1 MKYPSFFKNLISL
14 YDFQEM
20 SQYSQALCMYT
31 LAFSFTLNFQKKKKK
46 KLKMQNTIY
55 WEALDFVF
63 VNFCFK
69 HTL

>member
-31 LAFSFTLNFQKKKKK
+31 LAFSFTLNLQKKKQKK
-46 KLKMQNTIY
+46 TENAKHHL
-55 WEALDFVF
+55 LGSLR
-63 VNFCFK
+63 FCLCEF
-69 HTL
+69 LF